1 MSHDRTLNLNEL
13 GPGEPLLPA
22 DFGERLNALKER
34 SGLTWEAMAE
44 ALGVDGRQLTRWRS
58 GVSPSGGAMLSLARL
73 AIRVPGGLSLLL
85 GEEPTEG
92 RRRKRERA

>member
-1 MSHDRTLNLNEL
+1 MSRERTLNLNEF
-13 GPGEPLLPA
+13 GPGEPVLPA
-22 DFGERLNALKER
+22 DFGQRLNTLKER

-73 AIRVPGGLSLLL
+73 AIRVPGGLSVLL
-85 GEEPTEG
+85 GEELTEV
-92 RRRKRERA
+92 RRRKRGRA

>member
-1 MSHDRTLNLNEL
+1 MSHRRTLSVTDF
-13 GPGEPLLPA
+13 GPGDAILPA

-44 ALGVDGRQLTRWRS
+44 ALGVDGRQLTRWRA

-73 AIRVPGGLSLLL
+73 AIRVPGGLSVLL
-85 GEEPTEG
+85 GEELTEV
-92 RRRKRERA
+92 RRRKRGRA